1 MINEE
6 IIKFLENAG
15 PIFFVTP
22 SPARAIGLEKIL
34 PDFHVISSQPSDLL
48 EELRSVGIKTLC
60 LQDKSLVSAG
70 KILRNPSVVEYIKNN
85 SVGKKANIL
94 TFKPSPMI
102 AKVCVDNGFRYL
114 GNDWKLNR
122 DFEDKIFF
130 AEITGALGIPNA
142 SSRVLSLNENFSIN
156 DLDFSSNKKYVAQF
170 PRGYSGKS
178 SFIISSQEDFNQI
191 VKTNSGRKMKLADY
205 IEGEPYTLN
214 VCLGKFG
221 LLSSYPI
228 FQITGFPEFN
238 KNILGTCGNDY
249 SFAKRNLS
257 QKILERIMNSVEK
270 VSYKM
275 REAGYLGIAGFD
287 FVVNDNEAHL
297 IEVNPR
303 LIGSVPVFTKLQLAI
318 SDLPFLMVHLLSFL
332 DFDFKDT
339 IINEDRRK
347 FDFSQIILRNN
358 SSDDRKISKTLK
370 SGIYEIADG
379 ELSFFQKAY
388 FADSSLSPNQFFL
401 QTAIRDAVIAPDME
415 YANIQFSCG
424 IMEDKDV
431 FTEEFEQIKD
441 LVFQK
446 IILT

>member
-22 SPARAIGLEKIL
+22 SPVRAIGLEKFL
-34 PDFHVISSQPSDLL
+34 PNFHIICSEPCDWLNQIIEAGAKVF
-48 EELRSVGIKTLC
+48 C
-60 LQDKSLVSAG
+60 LQDSSLKSAG
-70 KILRNPSVVEYIKNN
+70 RILRNSSVIEYIKNN
-85 SVGKKANIL
+85 SATKTANIL

-102 AKVCVDNGFRYL
+102 AKVCADNGFRYL

-122 DFEDKIFF
+122 DFEDKISF
-130 AEITGALGIPNA
+130 AEMTEISGVPNA
-142 SSRVLSLNENFSIN
+142 NSKVLLLDDNFVIEA
-156 DLDFSSNKKYVAQF
+156 LDFFDNKKYVAQF
-170 PRGYSGKS
+170 SRGYSGNS
-178 SFIISSQEDFNQI
+178 SFLISSQEEFNHI
-191 VKTNSGRKMKLADY
+191 VKTHFGRKMKIADY
-205 IEGEPYTLN
+205 IRGESYTLN

-228 FQITGFPEFN
+228 FQITGFSEFN

-249 SFAKRNLS
+249 SFATRNLS

-303 LIGSVPVFTKLQLAI
+303 FIGSVPVFTKLQLAV
-318 SDLPFLMVHLLSFL
+318 SDLPFLMVHILSFL

-339 IINEDRRK
+339 KINDDRRK

-358 SSDDRKISKTLK
+358 SSDDRKISKTLE

-379 ELSFFQKAY
+379 ALSFFQKAY
-388 FADSSLSPNQFFL
+388 FADSNLSPNQFFL
-401 QTAIRDAVIAPDME
+401 QTAIRDAAIAPDME

-424 IMEDKDV
+424 IMKDKGV

-441 LVFQK
+441 LVFKK